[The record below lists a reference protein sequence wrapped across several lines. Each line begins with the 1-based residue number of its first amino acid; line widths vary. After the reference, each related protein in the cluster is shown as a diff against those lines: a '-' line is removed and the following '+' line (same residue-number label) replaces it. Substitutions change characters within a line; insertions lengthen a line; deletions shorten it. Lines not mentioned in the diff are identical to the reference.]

1 VKTKTVIQ
9 TCVVILA
16 VFVLLAAYVCYAAWM
31 NGYFSPKAR
40 SYSRI
45 QTVLREV
52 QSAPGSSKAR
62 FDKIRSDYDAGRL
75 SVQAIMLVCD
85 EVVIGAEYE
94 HIRLMT
100 YLIDR
105 GESAA
110 RKKLGS
116 IVVVSKSAA
125 NQSLLDC
132 LLDEQGQASTM
143 EEVWAR
149 MENLVMFVWKDDL
162 LEVHLLR

>member
-1 VKTKTVIQ
+1 MKTKTFIHSCLVS
-9 TCVVILA
+9 LA
-16 VFVLLAAYVCYAAWM
+16 VFVLVAAFVYYAAWM
-31 NGYFSPKAR
+31 NGLLSPKER
-40 SYSRI
+40 SYSRV

-52 QSAPGSSKAR
+52 RGAPGSGKAR

-100 YLIDR
+100 YLNDR

-125 NQSLLDC
+125 NQSLLDY
-132 LLDEQGQASTM
+132 LLDEQRKASTT

-149 MENLVMFVWKDDL
+149 NGNLATFVWTSDQ
-162 LEVHLLR
+162 LEVHLQR